1 MAKERFF
8 YITTDDPKE
17 NKFLI
22 FSSER
27 YRLTNQEVLNLIK
40 VCLKER
46 RAVEIG
52 RKLFDAWEFVAK
64 IVYSEKEIGEQ
75 LTRIG
80 IEQKKKNGTEFVK
93 SRNKDR
99 KV

>member
-22 FSSER
+22 FSSDKFK
-27 YRLTNQEVLNLIK
+27 LTNQELLNLIK

-46 RAVEIG
+46 RAVDIG
-52 RKLFDAWEFVAK
+52 RRLFDAWEFIAK
-64 IVYSEKEIGEQ
+64 EIYSEKEIGEQ
-75 LTRIG
+75 LARIG
-80 IEQKKKNGTEFVK
+80 MEQKKKNGTEFIK
-93 SRNKDR
+93 SKSKD
-99 KV
+99 KKI